1 LGCLEEILGLV
12 VGEVASFG
20 CYIALLIGF
29 CDAEAGDPA
38 LQSCAVTRLPKDV
51 CNTRIYIALLVAV
64 YPEWARI
71 ILYQLPFTE
80 IG

>member
-20 CYIALLIGF
+20 CYVSLLIGF

-38 LQSCAVTRLPKDV
+38 LQSCAVTRLS
-51 CNTRIYIALLVAV
+51 
-64 YPEWARI
+64 
-71 ILYQLPFTE
+71 
-80 IG
+80 

>member
-1 LGCLEEILGLV
+1 MV

-20 CYIALLIGF
+20 CYVSLLIGF
-29 CDAEAGDPA
+29 CDPQAGDPA

-51 CNTRIYIALLVAV
+51 CNTRIYIALLVPV
-64 YPEWARI
+64 DPEWARI
-71 ILYQLPFTE
+71 ILYQLPLSE